1 MKMLYAGVLAAIL
14 DAGTDHGGN
23 PVARFE
29 DQSGGWPLR
38 CCLTD
43 SVRGDQLA
51 IIALSPFPWDSAHR
65 ETGPVVLHT
74 ETCGGASRS
83 FPAQFETRDQLVR
96 AFGNDAARVRT
107 QVYDHS
113 CLVPAGEVAMQRS
126 VASSPTS
133 ASSSCTST
141 MSSPSAIASRRAPGH
156 LFVTERSSAK

>member
-1 MKMLYAGVLAAIL
+1 MKMMYAGVLAAIL

-83 FPAQFETRDQLVR
+83 FPAQFETRDQ
-96 AFGNDAARVRT
+96 
-107 QVYDHS
+107 
-113 CLVPAGEVAMQRS
+113 VAMQRS